1 VGGDVIAFFDDD
13 AVADEVVIPSI
24 GEFTKAFSIVL
35 SEAWARGKTVVVSES
50 RALRSRV
57 KGHGYIFSGYDARNL
72 VEEVKEEKENGG
84 ENDGLYP
91 CHIQAI
97 SSAALRM

>member
-35 SEAWARGKTVVVSES
+35 SGLVAKRLLFR
-50 RALRSRV
+50 RA
-57 KGHGYIFSGYDARNL
+57 
-72 VEEVKEEKENGG
+72 
-84 ENDGLYP
+84 GL
-91 CHIQAI
+91 
-97 SSAALRM
+97 